1 MTQKKAKNKYQTD
14 HYAQKAKKENF
25 PARSVYK
32 LKEIQQKFK
41 LIKKG
46 YKILDLGCAPGS
58 WAKYAAEV
66 VGAEGRVIGVDLKKV
81 SERFSANTRV
91 IIGDVIELAE
101 KDKENLAEII
111 GKGYNAVL
119 SDMAP
124 STTGRKEVDA
134 ARSYY
139 LCMAA
144 LTIAQKTL
152 EPDGCFVCKIFQ
164 GEDFEEFKDAV
175 CNSFDRHKI
184 FKPQSCRKESKEIY
198 MIGISKKQEEN

>member
-1 MTQKKAKNKYQTD
+1 MKKRKKVSNKYQTD
-14 HYAQKAKKENF
+14 HYARKAKKENF

-46 YKILDLGCAPGS
+46 AKVLDLGCAPGS

-91 IIGDVIELAE
+91 IIGNVIELAE

-111 GKGYNAVL
+111 GTGYNAVL

-152 EPDGCFVCKIFQ
+152 KQNGCFVCKIFQ
-164 GEDFEEFKDAV
+164 GDDFEEFKDAV
-175 CNSFDRHKI
+175 CKVFDRHKI

-198 MIGISKKQEEN
+198 IIGIGKRV